1 MFTITLNGKTKEVPF
16 VTALALRE
24 LKRPLE
30 ILDEAE
36 RKRASEDESDRD
48 YVLGAEEMDQIVRWF
63 CVFLQNA
70 FTPEEIY
77 AHYPADQLLRDVHFA
92 ALTVQRHVTAAL
104 TDFPLRL
111 AREQGSASGT

>member
-24 LKRPLE
+24 LKQPLDM
-30 ILDEAE
+30 LNEAE
-36 RKRASEDESDRD
+36 RKRTSEDESDREN
-48 YVLGAEEMDQIVRWF
+48 VLSAEEMDQIVRWF
-63 CVFLQNA
+63 CIFLQNA

-77 AHYPADQLLRDVHFA
+77 AHYPADQLLRDIHFA

-104 TDFPLRL
+104 TGFPLRL
-111 AREQGSASGT
+111 ATEQGGASGT